1 MFHKFVPRD
10 DEDPI
15 FNPRKPGEQD
25 ADQGTNLADLII
37 EKIAAY
43 EAAQAGEASIQ
54 GAGPTEDSVQIPA
67 KAIEVYQKYC
77 QLKRL
82 TTGWRR

>member
-15 FNPRKPGEQD
+15 FNPQKPGEED
-25 ADQGTNLADLII
+25 AEQGTNLADLIL

-43 EAAQAGEASIQ
+43 EAAQAGQSSLS
-54 GAGPTEDSVQIPA
+54 GGGPADDTTQIPS
-67 KAIEVYQKYC
+67 KAVEVYQKYVNPNVS
-77 QLKRL
+77 L
-82 TTGWRR
+82 